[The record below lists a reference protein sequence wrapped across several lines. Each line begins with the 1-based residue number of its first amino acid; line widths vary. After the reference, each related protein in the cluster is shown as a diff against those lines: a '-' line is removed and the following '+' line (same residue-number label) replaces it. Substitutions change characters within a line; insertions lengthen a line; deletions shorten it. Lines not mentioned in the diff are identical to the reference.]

1 MPIPIIGYV
10 VGAFIVGGAAK
21 IYNSVSK
28 TKQAKQEIEIAKE
41 LVENSKKLLEKKRAS
56 VTGSLKEL
64 GKIKIDIWG
73 NVINEFVNE
82 FEKIKNVKLVG
93 EPLTDNL
100 VFDSFSPENINSVK
114 QVSLNAK
121 EIVLG
126 GSGAIGAGALTGWA
140 VYGGVMKIGAASTGT
155 LISTLSGAAASN
167 ATLAWLGGGSLAA
180 GGGGIA
186 AGTMVLGGLITAPIL
201 LVMGALM
208 EKKADKNLSQA
219 KMEKMKAV
227 KYSKEIKNAVITLD
241 KIEHISNEYIHIIK
255 EMQVLLESR
264 MTFLRLLVSG
274 KNILPIQKTENYY
287 IGY

>member
-126 GSGAIGAGALTGWA
+126 GSGAIGAGALTG
-140 VYGGVMKIGAASTGT
+140 G
-155 LISTLSGAAASN
+155 LF
-167 ATLAWLGGGSLAA
+167 
-180 GGGGIA
+180 
-186 AGTMVLGGLITAPIL
+186 MV
-201 LVMGALM
+201 V
-208 EKKADKNLSQA
+208 
-219 KMEKMKAV
+219 
-227 KYSKEIKNAVITLD
+227 
-241 KIEHISNEYIHIIK
+241 
-255 EMQVLLESR
+255 
-264 MTFLRLLVSG
+264 
-274 KNILPIQKTENYY
+274 
-287 IGY
+287 